1 MAGLFA
7 TRFKAT
13 TVFGIDLAD
22 ILTSEM
28 EDQRRLQEKRA
39 AEQLWAELVDCL
51 TANNNHFGQWVDEA
65 PRITHRM
72 GLADRKGGKSV
83 WQRRFLSL
91 HSPLLMDNH
100 NYGLLV
106 SGHKTRVGNEL
117 DPAGARY
124 RSAFLQ
130 DVNYRLTREGV
141 LVATYEVDFRA
152 ASYPVPEVI
161 NALNVFREDSFNT
174 LQRFLADYF
183 GDQQRRTLLGKA
195 TGLSLDAAQ
204 VFDGDAI
211 RQATHFHSLVV
222 VEGFREGSG
231 NGSETV
237 PLERVVESRELAGIL
252 NEAHWYDAY
261 SNEYRQHLAAKQFG
275 YRADEIYIIERRT
288 TVIVAARCWLDD
300 PLVFY
305 RQDLQLVIEH
315 HIGALALLMQQLAFY
330 REYSEVRLIEKHEP
344 IPVLPLVLAA
354 RSNLTLLIESLD
366 FTSLV
371 RHGFTRLFAQ
381 QLRHEMEFER
391 ALDALT
397 QRIADMG
404 EAIDLKSSVQSAQ
417 AALALASRNNLLQL
431 LAIILAIVAVILT
444 VLIQK

>member
-1 MAGLFA
+1 VAGLFA
-7 TRFKAT
+7 ARFKAT

-28 EDQRRLQEKRA
+28 EDQRLLQEKCA
-39 AEQLWAELVDCL
+39 SGQLWIDLMACL

-65 PRITHRM
+65 PRIVHRM

-100 NYGLLV
+100 NYGLLA

-152 ASYPVPEVI
+152 ASYAIPDVI

-195 TGLSLDAAQ
+195 TGLSLDPAQ
-204 VFDGDAI
+204 VFDKDAI
-211 RQATHFHSLVV
+211 AQATHFHSLVV
-222 VEGFREGSG
+222 VEGFRNRTEAGF
-231 NGSETV
+231 ETV

-261 SNEYRQHLAAKQFG
+261 SNEYRRHLSAKQFG

-344 IPVLPLVLAA
+344 VPVLPLVLAA

-444 VLIQK
+444 VIIQK